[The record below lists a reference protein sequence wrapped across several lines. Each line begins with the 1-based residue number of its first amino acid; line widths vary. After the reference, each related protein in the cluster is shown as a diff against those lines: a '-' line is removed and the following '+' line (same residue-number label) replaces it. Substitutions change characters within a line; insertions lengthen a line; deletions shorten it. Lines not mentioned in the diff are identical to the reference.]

1 VVVPIGDNG
10 PGITTEHQNKIF
22 ETFFTT
28 QPWGISTAL
37 GLAITHQIVVE
48 KHKGKISCNSQLEQG
63 TEFAIYL
70 PINQS

>member
-1 VVVPIGDNG
+1 MGDNK
-10 PGITTEHQNKIF
+10 PGITTEHQKKIF

-28 QPWGISTAL
+28 KPWGISTGL
-37 GLAITHQIVVE
+37 GLGITHQIVVE
-48 KHKGKISCNSQLEQG
+48 KYKATISCHSQLDQG